1 MNLINNFE
9 AMLEK
14 GQDNSLLRYSL
25 GNEYFKLGDNTKA
38 LQHLEQA
45 LEQQPDY
52 SAAWKL
58 YGKVLAD
65 SDRVQDAKQAFR
77 KGIDIAEANGDKQAV
92 REMEVFL
99 KRLEKLA

>member
-1 MNLINNFE
+1 MSLINNFE

-25 GNEYFKLGDNTKA
+25 GNEYFKLGDNIKA
-38 LQHLEQA
+38 LQHLEHA

-65 SDRVQDAKQAFR
+65 SDRVQDAKQAFLI
-77 KGIDIAEANGDKQAV
+77 GIDVAEANGDKQAI
-92 REMEVFL
+92 R
-99 KRLEKLA
+99 